1 MYKAKFYMYQGTIGF
16 LLALIAAM
24 MVFPILYVLAVSF
37 TDASVYVPGKFYIW
51 PEKWSLEAYKYLLT
65 GGSFLYALKASLFIT
80 LVGTPLALLISS
92 TMGYMISKSYLPGRQ
107 MILLLILFTL
117 LFNPGMIPNY
127 LLIFKLGLI
136 NSWWAVIIPGATNAW
151 TLLVLKSF
159 FQTLPSELEESAKI
173 DGCNDIQIFYK
184 IILPLCKAPLA
195 AFALFFAV
203 GYWNTYFQAVIY
215 INDALKWPLQVILQQ
230 MVLAMN
236 MNNSMNANVVAE
248 MLAKNAVPPE
258 MLKMATVVIVMIP
271 IVAVYPFLQK
281 YFAKGVLI
289 GSVKS

>member
-1 MYKAKFYMYQGTIGF
+1 MYNAKSYAYQGTIGF
-16 LLALIAAM
+16 LLTLIAAV

-80 LVGTPLALLISS
+80 LIGTPLALLISS
-92 TMGYMISKSYLPGRQ
+92 TMGYMIAKSYLPGRRI
-107 MILLLILFTL
+107 ILLLILFTL

-136 NSWWAVIIPGATNAW
+136 NSWWAVIIPSATNAW

-159 FQTLPSELEESAKI
+159 FQTLPAELEESAKI

-236 MNNSMNANVVAE
+236 MNNSLNANVVAE
-248 MLAKNAVPPE
+248 MIAKNAVPPE
-258 MLKMATVVIVMIP
+258 MLKMATVIIVMLP